1 MKNNTI
7 AIALGSLL
15 LGGVATAGYLNNRD
29 KTSDIQPP
37 SDAAA
42 AQYADAFGEPLPMD
56 SAIPA
61 SGRVEYAQ
69 VVGVEPVL
77 ERKKLYATVIG
88 SEPVARPEAVKKM
101 WEYIKAHNL
110 QDPKDKRTIVADD
123 KLRAVFGK
131 DSAGMFELAGILGN
145 HLGGE

>member
-56 SAIPA
+56 TPFGTVWFVPAAFAVPAGASRAIAPA
-61 SGRVEYAQ
+61 S
-69 VVGVEPVL
+69 
-77 ERKKLYATVIG
+77 I
-88 SEPVARPEAVKKM
+88 RPM
-101 WEYIKAHNL
+101 TNFFIKSSL
-110 QDPKDKRTIVADD
+110 T
-123 KLRAVFGK
+123 
-131 DSAGMFELAGILGN
+131 
-145 HLGGE
+145 

>member
-15 LGGVATAGYLNNRD
+15 LGGVATAGYLNKRD

-56 SAIPA
+56 SAIPVPR
-61 SGRVEYAQ
+61 RVAIMPSS
-69 VVGVEPVL
+69 VPSMPSS
-77 ERKKLYATVIG
+77 T
-88 SEPVARPEAVKKM
+88 SRPT
-101 WEYIKAHNL
+101 
-110 QDPKDKRTIVADD
+110 R
-123 KLRAVFGK
+123 
-131 DSAGMFELAGILGN
+131 
-145 HLGGE
+145 

>member
-69 VVGVEPVL
+69 VVGELKVRFDGKGELTQCSGTPHVL
-77 ERKKLYATVIG
+77 IG
-88 SEPVARPEAVKKM
+88 S
-101 WEYIKAHNL
+101 
-110 QDPKDKRTIVADD
+110 DFTIN
-123 KLRAVFGK
+123 KLPPTDAEK
-131 DSAGMFELAGILGN
+131 
-145 HLGGE
+145 

>member
-42 AQYADAFGEPLPMD
+42 AAATATRIHARRDAIM
-56 SAIPA
+56 ACAPA
-61 SGRVEYAQ
+61 
-69 VVGVEPVL
+69 
-77 ERKKLYATVIG
+77 
-88 SEPVARPEAVKKM
+88 ARA
-101 WEYIKAHNL
+101 AS
-110 QDPKDKRTIVADD
+110 R
-123 KLRAVFGK
+123 R
-131 DSAGMFELAGILGN
+131 
-145 HLGGE
+145 